1 MQRRVGI
8 MSVLG
13 LVLMAQSLLAVQPV
27 IAPSVLVRKTQALY
41 LENGVGVDFSHSA
54 LLNGRLHF
62 NAGYLSSR
70 LGSAIGSNALKQ
82 DYFLLGADW
91 RTPLWQKLDW
101 VVGVGTGVFMVDY
114 EDEVFAALPAVSA
127 LMAVETG
134 FAYQAGPVGLKLVLG
149 YNLISGNGA
158 DVPGSLFPVYYQLNV
173 ALPLFIGK

>member
-1 MQRRVGI
+1 

-13 LVLMAQSLLAVQPV
+13 LMLMAQSLLAVQPV

-41 LENGVGVDFSHSA
+41 CENGVGVDFSHSA

-62 NAGYLSSR
+62 NAGYISSR

-82 DYFLLGADW
+82 DYLLLGADW
-91 RTPLWQKLDW
+91 RTPILEKLGW
-101 VVGVGTGVFMVDY
+101 VVGIGTGVFMVDY
-114 EDEVFAALPAVSA
+114 EDEVFETLPATSA

-134 FAYQAGPVGLKLVLG
+134 LAYQAGPVALKLMLG

-173 ALPLFIGK
+173 AVPLSIGK